1 MAYLFVAL
9 GDFDES
15 LRWLEKGTPDFA
27 PVENNNSENPP
38 HSRIIFHYRN
48 VMKWLIRA
56 VVVLATA
63 TFGTILVL
71 GGIALHGVTSFDFQ
85 FGARY
90 IVVSISHV
98 LPWLVFAD
106 CIVIAIAIYLRRSHA
121 RGDV

>member
-1 MAYLFVAL
+1 
-9 GDFDES
+9 
-15 LRWLEKGTPDFA
+15 
-27 PVENNNSENPP
+27 
-38 HSRIIFHYRN
+38 
-48 VMKWLIRA
+48 MKWLIRA

-71 GGIALHGVTSFDFQ
+71 GGIALYGVTIFDVQ

-106 CIVIAIAIYLRRSHA
+106 CIVVAIAIYVRRSHA
-121 RGDV
+121 GEDV